1 MRKTV
6 LISILLLLLISACK
20 KNEFSTT
27 PSLKFKSVNTTQLRN
42 QELIQF
48 NLSFTDAEG
57 DLTDSI
63 FVQEVVPDCPNSN
76 SAGLFPLPAFPT
88 GKDQKGDITV
98 TFGYNSSGYT
108 SVSPQ
113 CPPKNDT
120 AVFRFALK
128 DKAQHVSDT
137 VSSPVIIIYN

>member
-1 MRKTV
+1 MRYTI
-6 LISILLLLLISACK
+6 LFSIFLLLQFVGCK
-20 KNEFSTT
+20 KNKFSTT
-27 PSLKFKSVNTTQLRN
+27 PSLKFESVNTTQLHN
-42 QELIQF
+42 QQLIRF
-48 NLSFTDAEG
+48 SLSFTDAEG

-63 FVQEVVPDCPNSN
+63 FVQEIVPNCAGSN
-76 SAGLFPLPAFPT
+76 IEGLFPLPGFPT
-88 GKDQKGDITV
+88 TKDQKGGITI
-98 TFGYNSSGYT
+98 TFGYNASGYT

-113 CPPKNDT
+113 CPPENDT